1 MRVLCNVVWR
11 QVHSDH
17 EWGMSDRWKKGEVS
31 DRVWQGINNKTTAIA
46 DFDTSTYWG
55 IKGDN
60 YLCYISCEMFFNK

>member
-1 MRVLCNVVWR
+1 M
-11 QVHSDH
+11 
-17 EWGMSDRWKKGEVS
+17 EKGEVS